1 MDSYLRGSPSEH
13 TDELMALAQSLD
25 ILDRLELP
33 DNNVEGLA

>member
-1 MDSYLRGSPSEH
+1 MDSYLRGGPSGH